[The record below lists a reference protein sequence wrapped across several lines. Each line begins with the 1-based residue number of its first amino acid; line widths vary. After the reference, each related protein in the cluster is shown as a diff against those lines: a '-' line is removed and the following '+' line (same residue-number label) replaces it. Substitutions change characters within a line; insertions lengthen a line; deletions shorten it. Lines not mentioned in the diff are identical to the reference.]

1 MAGIIDPLFPDGG
14 AASTVVYV
22 TSVHGR
28 SACQSPGALVPA
40 VRSVLV
46 VGAGAA
52 GCATAILLAEA
63 GVSVDL
69 IDLKPDVSALGS
81 GITLQGNALRVL
93 RQLGVWSRV
102 TERGYAFDTLG
113 LRAPDLDGT
122 LIVELTDVRTGGD
135 DLPATVG
142 MYRPDLAGILVDR
155 ATGAGAKVRFGT
167 TCTALTQDDTG
178 VDVTFADGSSGRY
191 DLVVGADG
199 IRSRTR
205 RQLGIDLGTQSTGM
219 GIWRVFAPRPASVTR
234 TDLYYGGPCYIAGYC
249 PTGEDSLYAYLVE
262 DAQDRSRLSPEE
274 SLDVMR
280 TLAAAYHGPWDE
292 IRESMTDPTRVN
304 HTLFETHLLDAP
316 WHRGRVVLIGDAAH
330 TCPPTLAQ
338 GAAQALEDAAVL
350 AELLLTH
357 DAVGDELWTTFTDRR
372 LPRAKEVVDAS
383 VQLGQW
389 LLDRE
394 QGDVPALMARIAHL
408 LAEPA

>member
-1 MAGIIDPLFPDGG
+1 
-14 AASTVVYV
+14 
-22 TSVHGR
+22 
-28 SACQSPGALVPA
+28 VPA

-52 GCATAILLAEA
+52 GCATATLLAEA

-69 IDLKPDVSALGS
+69 IDIKPDVSALGS

-93 RQLGVWSRV
+93 RQLGVWDQV
-102 TERGYAFDTLG
+102 AGRGHAFDTLG
-113 LRAPDLDGT
+113 LRAPDPDGT
-122 LIVELTDVRTGGD
+122 LIVELTDIRTGGD
-135 DLPATVG
+135 DLPATFG
-142 MYRPDLAGILVDR
+142 MYRPDLAQILVDR
-155 ATGAGAKVRFGT
+155 ATRAGAKVRFGT
-167 TCTALTQDDTG
+167 TYTALTQDEAG

-199 IRSRTR
+199 IRSWTR
-205 RQLGIDLGTQSTGM
+205 RQLGIQLETQSTGM

-262 DAQDRSRLSPEE
+262 DAQDRSSLSPEE
-274 SLDVMR
+274 SLETMR
-280 TLAAAYHGPWDE
+280 ELATAYHGPWDD
-292 IRESMTDPTRVN
+292 IRASMTDPTRVN
-304 HTLFETHLLDAP
+304 YTWFETHFLDAP

-338 GAAQALEDAAVL
+338 GAAQALEDATVL
-350 AELLLTH
+350 ADLLLQH
-357 DAVGDELWTTFTDRR
+357 DAISDELWAAFTDRR

-389 LLDRE
+389 LLDHE
-394 QGDVPALMARIAHL
+394 QGDVPGLMARIAHL
-408 LAEPA
+408 LTEPA

>member
-52 GCATAILLAEA
+52 GCATATLLAEA

-69 IDLKPDVSALGS
+69 IDIQPDVSALGS

-93 RQLGVWSRV
+93 RQLGVWEEV
-102 TERGYAFDTLG
+102 CERGFAFNTLG
-113 LRAPDLDGT
+113 LRAPDRDGT
-122 LIVELTDVRTGGD
+122 VLVELTDVRTGGE
-135 DLPATVG
+135 DLPATLG

-155 ATGAGAKVRFGT
+155 ATRAGAKVRFGT
-167 TCTALTQDDTG
+167 TYIALTQDDTG

-350 AELLLTH
+350 AELLLAH

-394 QGDVPALMARIAHL
+394 QGDVPALLARIAHL

>member
-1 MAGIIDPLFPDGG
+1 M
-14 AASTVVYV
+14 
-22 TSVHGR
+22 
-28 SACQSPGALVPA
+28 PA

-52 GCATAILLAEA
+52 GCATATLLADA

-93 RQLGVWSRV
+93 RQLGVWDQV
-102 TERGYAFDTLG
+102 AERGYGFDTLG
-113 LRAPDLDGT
+113 LRAPDPDGT
-122 LIVELTDVRTGGD
+122 LIVELTDVRTGGA

-155 ATGAGAKVRFGT
+155 ATSAGAKVRFGT
-167 TCTALTQDDTG
+167 TYTALDQDDDG

-199 IRSRTR
+199 VRSWTR
-205 RQLGIDLGTQSTGM
+205 RQLGVNLETRSTGM

-262 DAQDRSRLSPEE
+262 DAQDRSRLSPQE

-280 TLAAAYHGPWDE
+280 GLAAAYHGPWDD
-292 IRESMTDPTRVN
+292 IRASMTDPTRVN
-304 HTLFETHLLDAP
+304 YTWFETHLLDPP

-350 AELLLTH
+350 AELLLARDT
-357 DAVGDELWTTFTDRR
+357 VSDELWTTFTDRR
-372 LPRAKEVVDAS
+372 LTRAREVVDAS

-389 LLDRE
+389 LLDHE
-394 QGDVPALMARIAHL
+394 QGDVPRLMARIAHL
-408 LAEPA
+408 LTEPA

>member
-1 MAGIIDPLFPDGG
+1 M
-14 AASTVVYV
+14 
-22 TSVHGR
+22 
-28 SACQSPGALVPA
+28 PA

-52 GCATAILLAEA
+52 GCATATLLAEA

-69 IDLKPDVSALGS
+69 IDIKPDVSALGS

-93 RQLGVWSRV
+93 RQLGVWGRV

-113 LRAPDLDGT
+113 LRAPDPDGT

-167 TCTALTQDDTG
+167 TCTAMTQDDTG

-205 RQLGIDLGTQSTGM
+205 RQLGIDLETRSTGM

-249 PTGEDSLYAYLVE
+249 PTGEDSVYAYLVE

-280 TLAAAYHGPWDE
+280 SLAAAYHGPWDE
-292 IRESMTDPTRVN
+292 IRESMTDPARVN

-350 AELLLTH
+350 AELLLAH
-357 DAVGDELWTTFTDRR
+357 DAVGDELWTAFTDRR
-372 LPRAKEVVDAS
+372 LPRSTEVVDAS

-394 QGDVPALMARIAHL
+394 EGDVPALMARIAHL